1 MTTFNVDT
9 EKPSTQWYEARD
21 DLQKRMEYINL
32 LCEQIAARF
41 HPEKI
46 ILFGSQAWGQ
56 PTTDSDIDLLVVMP
70 HEGRHTTQ
78 AIQIVNGL
86 NTLAPIDLL
95 VRRPEEVRERLEI
108 GDSFL
113 REIVERGKVMYEA
126 DHFLRDCVIIKSL
139 WITQISSL
147 LSLTNEVV
155 SRVFVAQG

>member
-1 MTTFNVDT
+1 VLVATFTVNT
-9 EKPSTQWYEARD
+9 ETPSTQWYEAAD
-21 DLQKRMEYINL
+21 DLQKRKEYIHL
-32 LCEQIAARF
+32 LSDQIVARF
-41 HPEKI
+41 HPKKI
-46 ILFGSQAWGQ
+46 ILFGSHAWGQ

-95 VRRPEEVRERLEI
+95 VRTPEEVQERLEI

-126 DHFLRDCVIIKSL
+126 DHSGVD
-139 WITQISSL
+139 
-147 LSLTNEVV
+147 
-155 SRVFVAQG
+155 

>member
-1 MTTFNVDT
+1 
-9 EKPSTQWYEARD
+9 
-21 DLQKRMEYINL
+21 
-32 LCEQIAARF
+32 
-41 HPEKI
+41 
-46 ILFGSQAWGQ
+46 
-56 PTTDSDIDLLVVMP
+56 
-70 HEGRHTTQ
+70 Q